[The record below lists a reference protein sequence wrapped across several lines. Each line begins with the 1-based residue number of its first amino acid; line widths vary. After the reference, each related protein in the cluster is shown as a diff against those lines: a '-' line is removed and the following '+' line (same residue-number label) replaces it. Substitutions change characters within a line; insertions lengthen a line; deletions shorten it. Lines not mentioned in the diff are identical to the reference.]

1 MSPSSSQGMRAA
13 VVLGVLLIGLLVL
26 SACGGAA
33 PAPAQV
39 AQAPATEAA
48 AAPTNTAAP
57 PTTAP
62 TNTAVPP
69 TATLAPTAT
78 AEPTATP
85 TEAPT
90 AVAIPDATNCVT
102 CHTDEVA
109 LQELAVEE
117 EVAEKLSEGEG

>member
-1 MSPSSSQGMRAA
+1 MSLSSTSRMRAVA
-13 VVLGVLLIGLLVL
+13 VLGVLMIGLLVL

-33 PAPAQV
+33 PAPTQV
-39 AQAPATEAA
+39 AQAPATEVA

-69 TATLAPTAT
+69 TATLAPTET
-78 AEPTATP
+78 AEPTATA

-90 AVAIPDATNCVT
+90 VVAIPDATNCVT

-117 EVAEKLSEGEG
+117 EVAEALSEGEG

>member
-1 MSPSSSQGMRAA
+1 MRAVA
-13 VVLGVLLIGLLVL
+13 VLGVLLIGLLVL
-26 SACGGAA
+26 SACGGAT
-33 PAPAQV
+33 PAPTQV

-69 TATLAPTAT
+69 TATMAPTET
-78 AEPTATP
+78 AEPTATA

-117 EVAEKLSEGEG
+117 EVAEELSEGEG